1 MAPWWARSLRGRV
14 TLIATAVAALVL
26 IPVAIVGVILT
37 RSVVASAVF
46 AQTRD
51 TAERVAFEMRGGA
64 LPMGSTVPVPNPSVD
79 LIQVVGS
86 DGRLLSTSDAA
97 RNLPPLSDVRPSA
110 ENRVVNTTN
119 CLPTEC
125 VHLSAVRVSMHA
137 GSPIVYAGRST
148 PGVLRTRTLEAV
160 VIAEVA
166 LLIGLAAAATW
177 LVTGRALRPVAT
189 MRAELDAVHAGDLS
203 HRVTQPPGDD
213 EVAQLARSVNG
224 TLARLERSAEQ
235 QRQFASDA
243 SHELRTPIAGL
254 RAQLESAQLYPADTD
269 VEALVTSALRD
280 TDRLEA
286 IITDLLL
293 LARIGSRVDVVRE
306 RVDLADLVRKE
317 LAVRSDKLP
326 VRVDLAE
333 GVVVEGV
340 RLQLAR
346 VLCNLLDNAQRHAE
360 HTVRVTVARES
371 GRDGRANGR
380 NGRAKGRNGRA
391 SGRES
396 GGDGGDVAV
405 LAVEND
411 GAEIAEADRER
422 IFERFTR
429 LDAARSRDAGGTG
442 LGLAIARDVAMAH
455 RGRISVEDLPGGAR
469 FVLRLPAV

>member
-26 IPVAIVGVILT
+26 IPAAVGGVIVT
-37 RSVVASAVF
+37 RSLMSASVF
-46 AQTRD
+46 RDTRD
-51 TAERVAFEMRGGA
+51 TAERIAYEMRGGA
-64 LPMGSTVPVPNPSVD
+64 LPMGASIPVPNPSVP
-79 LIQVVGS
+79 LIQVVGPNGQILAS
-86 DGRLLSTSDAA
+86 SDAA
-97 RNLPPLSDVRPSA
+97 RNLPPLSDVRPTA
-110 ENRVVNTTN
+110 ENRLINMTN

-125 VHLSAVRVSMHA
+125 IHLTAVRVSMFA
-137 GSPIVYAGRST
+137 DSPVVYSGRST
-148 PGVLRTRTLEAV
+148 PDLLTSRTLEV
-160 VIAEVA
+160 VVFTQVGILIA
-166 LLIGLAAAATW
+166 LASWATW

-203 HRVTQPPGDD
+203 RRVTQPPGQD
-213 EVAQLARSVNG
+213 EVALLAKSVNG

-254 RAQLESAQLYPADTD
+254 RAQLESAQLYPEDTD
-269 VEALVTSALRD
+269 IEALVESSLRD

-293 LARIGSRVDVVRE
+293 LARIGSRVDVVKE
-306 RVDLADLVRKE
+306 RVDLAELVRQE
-317 LAVRSDKLP
+317 LAVRSDKVP
-326 VRVDLAE
+326 VQVEVDKE
-333 GVVVEGV
+333 VVVEGV

-346 VLCNLLDNAQRHAE
+346 VLTNLLDNAQRHAE
-360 HTVRVTVARES
+360 HRVRIQVYKEGTAT
-371 GRDGRANGR
+371 
-380 NGRAKGRNGRA
+380 
-391 SGRES
+391 
-396 GGDGGDVAV
+396 AV

-411 GAEIAEADRER
+411 GMEIAEEDRQR

-455 RGRISVEDLPGGAR
+455 RGQITVEDCKGGAR
-469 FVLRLPAV
+469 FVVRLPTV

>member
-26 IPVAIVGVILT
+26 VPVGVGGVVVT
-37 RSVVASAVF
+37 RSVIASNVF
-46 AQTRD
+46 DETRD
-51 TAERVAFEMRGGA
+51 TAERIAYEMRGGA
-64 LPMGSTVPVPNPSVD
+64 LPLGAAIPVPNPSVD
-79 LIQVVGS
+79 LIQVVGP

-97 RNLPPLSDVRPSA
+97 RNLPPLSDVRPTA
-110 ENRVVNTTN
+110 ENRVINTTS

-125 VHLSAVRVSMHA
+125 VYLSAVRVSIFA
-137 GSPIVYAGRST
+137 DSPIVYAGRST
-148 PGVLRTRTLEAV
+148 PELLTSHTLDLIV
-160 VIAEVA
+160 FAEIA
-166 LLIGLAAAATW
+166 LLIGLTAWATW

-189 MRAELDAVHAGDLS
+189 MRAELDAVHAADLS
-203 HRVTQPPGDD
+203 HRVTEPAGDD
-213 EVAQLARSVNG
+213 EVAQLAHSVNG

-254 RAQLESAQLYPADTD
+254 RAQLESAQLYPQDTD
-269 VEALVTSALRD
+269 LEALVESALRD

-293 LARIGSRVDVVRE
+293 LARIGSRVDVAKE

-326 VRVDLAE
+326 VQVELED

-340 RLQLAR
+340 RLQLTR
-346 VLCNLLDNAQRHAE
+346 VLTNLLDNAQRHAE
-360 HTVRVTVARES
+360 HTVRVTVARAE
-371 GRDGRANGR
+371 
-380 NGRAKGRNGRA
+380 
-391 SGRES
+391 
-396 GGDGGDVAV
+396 GDPGTAV

-411 GAEIAEADRER
+411 GMEIAEADRER

-455 RGRISVEDLPGGAR
+455 RGRICVEDYPGGAR

>member
-26 IPVAIVGVILT
+26 IPVAIAGVIAT
-37 RSVVASAVF
+37 RSLMSASVF
-46 AQTRD
+46 RDTRD
-51 TAERVAFEMRGGA
+51 TAERIAYEMRGGA
-64 LPMGSTVPVPNPSVD
+64 LPMGAAIPVPNPSVD
-79 LIQVVGS
+79 LIQVVGPNGQILAS
-86 DGRLLSTSDAA
+86 SDAA
-97 RNLPPLSDVRPSA
+97 RNLPPLSDIQPTA
-110 ENRVVNTTN
+110 ENRVINMTN

-125 VHLSAVRVSMHA
+125 VHLTAVRVSMFA
-137 GSPIVYAGRST
+137 DSPIVYAGRST
-148 PGVLRTRTLEAV
+148 PDLLASRTLEV
-160 VIAEVA
+160 VVFAQVGVLIA
-166 LLIGLAAAATW
+166 LASWATW

-189 MRAELDAVHAGDLS
+189 LRAELDAVQVGDLS
-203 HRVTQPPGDD
+203 RRVSQPPGQD

-224 TLARLERSAEQ
+224 TLARLERSAQQ

-254 RAQLESAQLYPADTD
+254 RAQLESAQLYPDDTD
-269 VEALVTSALRD
+269 VEALVESALRD

-306 RVDLADLVRKE
+306 RVDLAELVRQE
-317 LAVRSDKLP
+317 LAVRCDKVP
-326 VRVDLAE
+326 VQGELE
-333 GVVVEGV
+333 GGVVVEGV

-346 VLCNLLDNAQRHAE
+346 VLTNLLDNAQRHAE
-360 HTVRVTVARES
+360 HRVCVQVYEE
-371 GRDGRANGR
+371 GRDT
-380 NGRAKGRNGRA
+380 
-391 SGRES
+391 
-396 GGDGGDVAV
+396 AV

-411 GAEIAEADRER
+411 GVEIAPEDRER

-442 LGLAIARDVAMAH
+442 LGLAIARDVAVAH
-455 RGRISVEDLPGGAR
+455 RGRITVEDCAGGAR

>member
-14 TLIATAVAALVL
+14 TFIATAVAALVL
-26 IPVAIVGVILT
+26 IPVGIAGVTTSRALIT
-37 RSVVASAVF
+37 ASVF
-46 AQTRD
+46 AATRN
-51 TAERVAFEMRGGA
+51 TAERIAYEMRGGT
-64 LPMGSTVPVPNPSVD
+64 LPTGATLPVPDPSVD
-79 LIQVVGS
+79 LIQIVGP
-86 DGRLLSTSDAA
+86 DGRILAASDAA
-97 RNLPPLSDVRPSA
+97 RNLPPLSEVRPTTG
-110 ENRVVNTTN
+110 NQVVSTMN

-125 VHLSAVRVSMHA
+125 VYLSAVKVSMGA
-137 GSPIVYAGRST
+137 DSPIVYAGSGA
-148 PGVLRTRTLEAV
+148 PSVLATRTLDIV
-160 VIAEVA
+160 VFAEVA
-166 LLIGLAAAATW
+166 LLIALAAWATW
-177 LVTGRALRPVAT
+177 WITGRALRPVAT
-189 MRAELDAVHAGDLS
+189 MRTELDAVHAGDLS

-213 EVAQLARSVNG
+213 EVVHLAQSINS

-254 RAQLESAQLYPADTD
+254 RAQLESAQLYPDDTD
-269 VEALVTSALRD
+269 VRALVDSALRD

-306 RVDLADLVRKE
+306 RIDLAGLVRQE
-317 LAVRSDKLP
+317 LAVRNDKLP
-326 VRVDLAE
+326 VRVDLTT
-333 GVVVEGV
+333 GVTVEGV

-346 VLCNLLDNAQRHAE
+346 VLTNLLDNAQRHAE
-360 HTVRVTVARES
+360 SRVRVTVDLE
-371 GRDGRANGR
+371 D
-380 NGRAKGRNGRA
+380 
-391 SGRES
+391 
-396 GGDGGDVAV
+396 DGGTAV

-411 GAEIAEADRER
+411 GMEIAEADRER

-455 RGRISVEDLPGGAR
+455 RGQICVEDYEGGAR